1 MYSGKLVKLRAYKE
15 ADIEKA
21 VEFIN
26 DEEVKKL
33 LDSNIP
39 FPMTKWQEEEWVKS
53 RKANTDFTYDFAI
66 EDLKTGN

>member
-26 DEEVKKL
+26 DEEVKKT
-33 LDSNIP
+33 IR
-39 FPMTKWQEEEWVKS
+39 F
-53 RKANTDFTYDFAI
+53 
-66 EDLKTGN
+66 